1 MTKPY
6 EGKTY
11 IHFDYKVG
19 FNKEVENYVK
29 GFKNNPNHNFLPLI
43 YSVISFEKYIDMTSE
58 NKDDYVYRI
67 NNTGEENRVPIKEKK
82 RQIMY
87 ASHRDNFI
95 YKHYGL
101 ELNELYNNYLEKN
114 KFSDASV
121 AYRTNKNGQCNIH
134 FSAEVMNFIKEN
146 ENCYVYIGDFSSFFD
161 TLDHQYLKK
170 MILNLYSDKR
180 MPEHQYKIYRSL
192 TKYSYIDRRDI
203 NFYTSKKNGKYKNGN
218 YRLFHSMKNFRQFKI
233 EPTIVNSYSDKKD
246 GTVLKKNSDP
256 FGIPQGTAI
265 SAIYSNIYMMDIDKY
280 IHQEITKYSGIYRR
294 YSDDYII
301 VLPNITEEKFNDL
314 KKDIESRMRKTAKLT
329 IHPQKTQV
337 MKYQK
342 NQLVDLK
349 TQKVDS
355 LDYLG
360 FIFDGKKVKLREKS
374 IYKYYR
380 GAYEL
385 IKKGVVI
392 SKKKGH
398 VQKSAR
404 LAYKRKL
411 YQKYHLFG
419 ERTDMKYNYKKRRYG
434 TFITYVFKS
443 QRIFDDLSPGTTNM
457 MSSQIKSHQKKI
469 AKRIFEAEH
478 YLKNFRK

>member
-1 MTKPY
+1 
-6 EGKTY
+6 
-11 IHFDYKVG
+11 
-19 FNKEVENYVK
+19 
-29 GFKNNPNHNFLPLI
+29 
-43 YSVISFEKYIDMTSE
+43 
-58 NKDDYVYRI
+58 
-67 NNTGEENRVPIKEKK
+67 
-82 RQIMY
+82 
-87 ASHRDNFI
+87 
-95 YKHYGL
+95 
-101 ELNELYNNYLEKN
+101 
-114 KFSDASV
+114 
-121 AYRTNKNGQCNIH
+121 
-134 FSAEVMNFIKEN
+134 
-146 ENCYVYIGDFSSFFD
+146 
-161 TLDHQYLKK
+161 
-170 MILNLYSDKR
+170 
-180 MPEHQYKIYRSL
+180 
-192 TKYSYIDRRDI
+192 
-203 NFYTSKKNGKYKNGN
+203 
-218 YRLFHSMKNFRQFKI
+218 SMKEFRQFKI
-233 EPTIVNSYSDKKD
+233 EPTIVNSYSNKKN
-246 GTVLKKNSDP
+246 GTVLKKNREP

-301 VLPNITEEKFNDL
+301 VLPNITEEKFNVL

-337 MKYQK
+337 MKYQN

-360 FIFDGKKVKLREKS
+360 FTFDGKKVKLREKS

-385 IKKGVVI
+385 IKRGVVI

-398 VQKSAR
+398 VQKNAR
-404 LAYKRKL
+404 LTYKRKV

-419 ERTDMKYNYKKRRYG
+419 ERTDIKYSYKKRRYG

-443 QRIFDDLSPGTTNM
+443 QRVFDDLSPRTTNM

-478 YLKNFRK
+478 YLKNFGK